1 MKILLF
7 LDKVLPLIFWM
18 LISFAFD
25 LAHVAILTGIAALI
39 HELGHIFVASR
50 LAESTTHLTARISG
64 PKLNISGLG
73 YREELIVAAC
83 GPAANLF
90 ASAVSLPF
98 LLSAPHPY
106 VLEFAA
112 VNLLTS
118 LSNLLPIQGFDGYK
132 ILFCLATK
140 SKNALRI
147 QDILYTVSFIFSA
160 LLALFMLYLMLKLG
174 EGYWGFVLFLSI
186 IISEI
191 KKRDRQTI

>member
-1 MKILLF
+1 MKILIF
-7 LDKVLPLIFWM
+7 LDRVLPLLFWI

-25 LAHVAILTGIAALI
+25 LAHVAVLTGIAAVI
-39 HELGHIFVASR
+39 HELGHMLRALRLTGRAS
-50 LAESTTHLTARISG
+50 LLTGRISG
-64 PKLNISGLG
+64 PKLKLGELG
-73 YREELIVAAC
+73 YREELLILAG
-83 GPAANLF
+83 GPSANLF
-90 ASAVSLPF
+90 AAAAALPCLF
-98 LLSAPHPY
+98 LSPHPY
-106 VLEFAA
+106 IVEFAT
-112 VNLLTS
+112 VNLLTA
-118 LSNLLPIQGFDGYK
+118 LSNLMPIQGFDGYK

-160 LLALFMLYLMLKLG
+160 VLALFMLYLMLKLG